1 MRVRLGS
8 ALIAGLVWT
17 ALGCGGRG
25 PKPYYEGPK
34 VAPFSGQVVQDG
46 EPVTFPE
53 DEEVR
58 VHCTVIEGEGIGKS
72 FGVPIKPDGA
82 FSIRWMP
89 VGKMTLRLERS
100 PKDPAKTKGGPPNRY
115 SIPGGLTI
123 EQGKTTGYIIELGK
137 GWKR

>member
-1 MRVRLGS
+1 MRVRLGF
-8 ALIAGLVWT
+8 ALIAGLVGT
-17 ALGCGGRG
+17 ALGCGYG

-34 VAPFSGQVVQDG
+34 VSAFSGQVVQDG
-46 EPVTFPE
+46 KPVTFPE

-58 VHCTVIEGEGIGKS
+58 VHCIVVEGEGIGKS
-72 FGVPIKPDGA
+72 FGVPIKPDGT
-82 FSIRWMP
+82 FGIGWMP

-115 SIPGGLTI
+115 GIPSGLTI
-123 EQGKTTGYIIELGK
+123 EQGKTTGYVIELGK

>member
-1 MRVRLGS
+1 MRALLGFV
-8 ALIAGLVWT
+8 LTAGLVWT
-17 ALGCGGRG
+17 ALGCGYG

-34 VAPFSGQVVQDG
+34 VAAFSGQVVQG
-46 EPVTFPE
+46 GKPVTFPE

-58 VHCTVIEGEGIGKS
+58 VHCIVIEGEGIGKS
-72 FGVPIKPDGA
+72 FGVPIKPDGT
-82 FSIRWMP
+82 FGIGWMP

-137 GWKR
+137 GWKH